1 MGVVVSVY
9 LAKIHL
15 TEQLNIRQVL
25 LENQHSELISA
36 IEQQLEQAESLAHN
50 NTTLLEKQA
59 FEVKKRFK
67 YFPAL
72 ADLSRRDKQE
82 ASSGFFPADVPF
94 TAFFAS
100 LFNNSIRVFDSIA
113 GYNKGISLAFTFES
127 KDGFIRFSDPEAASR
142 IDANRNVSLLVE
154 DAKTNAFTSKW
165 GQPKYD
171 NIKKQWQFSYQMP
184 VYVKDEFMG
193 LTTSTLSLA
202 NLSETLFSNIDQPA
216 YLKTI
221 VIGPNRHLLFD
232 NFSIFSTEV
241 LFEIDDALSKLS
253 RNITTHAPLLA
264 EYKRFKNDSDSKFI
278 NIENELFLITPVKK
292 IAGIAISHIGTEQKF
307 TQLPINTY
315 LFILLGTL
323 VLGLT
328 LVLFIYRLLN
338 RRIFGPLARLKGGVD
353 VYDYRKPANLMNAP
367 IEIEGLT
374 QSLNQTLNEHSSTLN
389 TLEQQV
395 MEKQK
400 HQVSAALLS
409 NAIKYSDTAIAIL
422 TSQYDIFYA
431 NSKFYRLIGFDE
443 KTALGK
449 PIRSIFDKKM
459 AWLVD
464 GALERLALDESW
476 QGELV
481 LSNNDGSTCW
491 VSQTFSPMKE
501 TINGE
506 RCFVSASHD
515 ISSIK
520 KNQQEME
527 TLAYHDPL
535 TGLVNRAYFKSQLSK
550 SFEMTKRG
558 HYQFALLYF
567 DLDQF
572 KRINDTLGHEAGD
585 ELLTFIGNRL
595 TERLRTEDT
604 VARLGGDEF
613 AVIVGGV
620 SGVEDTSNIAQSL
633 LDIIKQPLALS
644 TGEVIISASIG
655 ITLAPNDSDT
665 IDSLLRNADLAMYK
679 AKDAGRNTYYFFNPE
694 LDQAAKEY
702 VLIEAQLREAIK
714 QKQFELYYQ
723 PQINI
728 SSGDIFGFEAL
739 IRWRHPKKGII
750 SPIVFIPVAEQTGL
764 IVEIGEMVIEQA
776 CHFIKRINS
785 RFESQYTIAVNLSA
799 RQFKDQNIIKLIRE
813 SIVSARISPADLDLE
828 VTETMLMG
836 DIDEAI
842 KHMNALKELGVQLSI
857 DDFGTGY
864 SSLSYLKRFPVDTLK
879 VDRAFIKDIPFDKDD
894 MAISAAIIAMAHK
907 LNLSVIAEGV
917 ETLEQIAFLSEND
930 CQIGQG
936 FHYSKPLPEVEL
948 IPFIEQNRQS

>member
-9 LAKIHL
+9 LSKIHL
-15 TEQLNIRQVL
+15 TEQLNARQAQ
-25 LENQHSELISA
+25 LENQHTELLAA
-36 IEQQLEQAESLAHN
+36 IEQHLKQAESLANN
-50 NTTLLEKQA
+50 NTKLLEKQA

-72 ADLSRRDKQE
+72 ADLSRRDQQQT
-82 ASSGFFPADVPF
+82 SSGFFPAGAPF
-94 TAFFAS
+94 TPFFAS
-100 LFNNSIRVFDSIA
+100 LFNNSVRVFDSIS
-113 GYNKGISLAFTFES
+113 GYNEGLSLAFSFES
-127 KDGFIRFSDPEAASR
+127 KGGFIRFSDPEAAASL
-142 IDANRNVSLLVE
+142 DANRNVSLLVE
-154 DAKTNAFTSKW
+154 DAITNPFSAKW
-165 GQPKYD
+165 AQPKYD

-184 VYVKDEFMG
+184 VYVKGEFMG
-193 LTTSTLSLA
+193 LTTSSLSLA
-202 NLSETLFSNIDQPA
+202 NLSESLFSDIAQPT
-216 YLKTI
+216 YLHTT

-232 NFSIFSTEV
+232 NFSMLSADV
-241 LFEIDDALSKLS
+241 LYEIDDVLSKLS
-253 RNITTHAPLLA
+253 KNTNTHAPLLA

-278 NIENELFLITPVKK
+278 NIENELFLISPVKK
-292 IAGIAISHIGTEQKF
+292 LKGIIISHIGTEYKF
-307 TQLPINTY
+307 TDLPINTY

-353 VYDYRKPANLMNAP
+353 VYDYRKPASLMNAP

-374 QSLNQTLNEHSSTLN
+374 QSLNQTFKEHSQTLN

-400 HQVSAALLS
+400 HRVSAALLS

-422 TSQYDIFYA
+422 TSEYNIFYA
-431 NSKFYRLIGFDE
+431 NSKFFSLIGLDE
-443 KTALGK
+443 QSALGK
-449 PIRSIFDKKM
+449 PINCIFDEKM

-464 GALERLALDESW
+464 GALEQLALGESW

-481 LSNNDGSTCW
+481 LANSDGSACW

-527 TLAYHDPL
+527 KLAYHDPL

-558 HYQFALLYF
+558 HYKFALLYF

-585 ELLTFIGNRL
+585 ELLTLIGNRL

-620 SGVEDTSNIAQSL
+620 SDATDTSNIAQDL
-633 LDIIKQPLALS
+633 LDIIKKPLALS
-644 TGEVIISASIG
+644 AGEVIISASIG

-702 VLIEAQLREAIK
+702 VLIETQLREAIT

-723 PQINI
+723 PQINL
-728 SSGDIFGFEAL
+728 SNGEIFGFEAL
-739 IRWRHPKKGII
+739 LRWRHPKRGIV
-750 SPIVFIPVAEQTGL
+750 SPLVFIPVAEQTGL

-813 SIVSARISPADLDLE
+813 SIISARISPAELDLE

-836 DIDEAI
+836 DIEEAI
-842 KHMNALKELGVQLSI
+842 KHMNALKDLGVQLSI

-907 LNLSVIAEGV
+907 LNLSVIAEGI
-917 ETLEQIAFLSEND
+917 ETPEQISFLSENE

-948 IPFIEQNRQS
+948 IPFIEQSRLM